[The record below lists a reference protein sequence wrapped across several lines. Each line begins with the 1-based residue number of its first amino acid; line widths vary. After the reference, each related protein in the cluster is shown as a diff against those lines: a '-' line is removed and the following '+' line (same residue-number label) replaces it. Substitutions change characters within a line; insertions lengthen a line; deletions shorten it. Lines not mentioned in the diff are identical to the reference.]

1 MNTYIVD
8 GLFSNGQIRIDYTI
22 GLRSDDIGDYCQPSE
37 KLYSQIF
44 NQTGLETLVYIRGF
58 PRSSTKISV
67 NDDKFS
73 LFPFDYRSGGP
84 FYGVKTLK
92 TKIFLLNFFLLA

>member
-1 MNTYIVD
+1 MFHIVD
-8 GLFSNGQIRIDYTI
+8 DLFSNGQIKIDYTI

-44 NQTGLETLVYIRGF
+44 NQTGLETLVY
-58 PRSSTKISV
+58 PRSGNGIPIN
-67 NDDKFS
+67 NDTFS
-73 LFPFDYRSGGP
+73 FFPFDYRSGGP

-92 TKIFLLNFFLLA
+92 TKLNEIFLWNFFLLA